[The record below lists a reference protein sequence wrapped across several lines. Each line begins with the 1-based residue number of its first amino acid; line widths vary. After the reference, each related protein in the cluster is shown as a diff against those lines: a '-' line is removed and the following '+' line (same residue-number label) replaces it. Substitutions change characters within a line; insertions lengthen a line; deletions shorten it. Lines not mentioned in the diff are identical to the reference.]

1 MTGRRA
7 AGIIG
12 SIVEG
17 RGHRLLTVFLG
28 AALAVGILS
37 GGSAGAIAGRSTTA
51 PSQELPQ
58 LGAIT
63 TIGFTSIEGQQAGY
77 PTFRWKF
84 PARDGSGPNWV
95 TIDDSPLEIG
105 AILSTAGSTVIAE
118 PLSWTYEPDGRTLD
132 DGTSSGPGWSLY
144 FTSNTCGG
152 ANNFVMSG
160 FVGPSN
166 YLCPKESWQAI
177 TDELSGVPGTWIS
190 LAQTDDCGFAVA
202 LNGGGSCLAR
212 FIPLDEMSRYI
223 TAISDV
229 EVWDGQPWDVLC
241 PVNAF
246 GIACWGTAPP
256 PVDQSVNVSVLP
268 QQSPIPG
275 GTTSDSL
282 AIEVSN
288 VHDYA
293 LVVSSISA
301 DLPGGF
307 AYTPGSTAGTIPS
320 DPAVAGQVLT
330 WTGTFVLPA
339 HSNFLFGFGV
349 SIDGALTG
357 GDYTTTASAV
367 TDQTYS
373 GAGALTISPRLT
385 PLIFV
390 PGILGSKLSCGHLNW
405 WPTFGADA
413 TGSFLP
419 KLELTDD
426 GTEEAACPSPLTAD
440 DIVDTAFGADKYDTT
455 IAALEAS
462 GYVLNQTL
470 FKYPYDW
477 RKSVTDAAT
486 GLLALIDSIRAE
498 THAPQV
504 DILAH
509 SQGGL
514 VTRVALSAS
523 SSAGKVRRV
532 LTMATPFYGAGKLL
546 AVMLT
551 GQPCIGKQV
560 KWDFLFLHVSF
571 CSPKGATVEQVLQT
585 LPGPHELLPSPRY
598 FDAVH
603 APLTFDGIDAT
614 LGQYQRYVEAASD
627 PVLVDAGLD
636 YHARYD
642 TATPWDPSVQWTQIV
657 GHGKWTLGYLG
668 FSSNPRLNW
677 ATFDYVDGDGTVPA
691 GSAQSG
697 GLFPTLGTHGV
708 DHMGI
713 ATSSCTLEFAV
724 EYFQDT
730 TSPSTG
736 GCVGPDSAPGPGGTS
751 ALRKSAVASS
761 AVELAVDGSLD
772 GVVSDAA
779 GRTTSGDT
787 DDTSIPDSDYNALGD
802 SQSFLFEAPGS
813 YHATFT
819 AVGSGIARLRVR
831 SLGFDGP
838 LSQALF
844 LIPALPQGAR
854 LSLDVDGQDVG
865 ATRVA
870 ADLDGD
876 GTTDE
881 VLAPDAVT
889 TGAAATDTTPPTVAG
904 DATLAGLFASRVTLT
919 ADDSGSGVA
928 HIYYRVGGGAEQ
940 AYTGPFT
947 APMLSTVSFR
957 AMDAAGNMSAES
969 TFVADDAPNTRQFAD
984 PLLPFR
990 PILRFLAP
998 RGDVDWFTFH
1008 ANGTSRYRVQLYR
1021 LPADYDLQLFD
1032 SNGGLVAAPRVRGR
1046 GAEEIFQL
1054 LPAGTYYVEV
1064 TAAANTH
1071 GVDRPWDRIQPYG
1084 LQLLTVAGR

>member
-1 MTGRRA
+1 MRRRR
-7 AGIIG
+7 
-12 SIVEG
+12 V
-17 RGHRLLTVFLG
+17 LTVALG
-28 AALAVGILS
+28 ATLALGVLS
-37 GGSAGAIAGRSTTA
+37 GGSAGAIARHATTA

-105 AILSTAGSTVIAE
+105 AILSTAGSTVVAE

-160 FVGPSN
+160 FAGPSN

-223 TAISDV
+223 TAITDV
-229 EVWDGQPWDVLC
+229 EVWDTQPWDVLC
-241 PVNAF
+241 PVNVF

-256 PVDQSVNVSVLP
+256 PVDNSVNVSVLP

-288 VHDYA
+288 VHDHDV
-293 LVVSSISA
+293 VVSSIA
-301 DLPGGF
+301 AELPGGF
-307 AYTPGSTAGTIPS
+307 RYTPGSTAGAVTG
-320 DPAVAGQVLT
+320 DPTVTGQTLT
-330 WTGTFVLPA
+330 WTGPFMLPA
-339 HSNFLFGFGV
+339 HSNLLFGFGA
-349 SIDGALTG
+349 SIDPALTG
-357 GDYTTTASAV
+357 GDYVTTASAV

-373 GAGALTISPRLT
+373 GTGTVTISPTLT

-390 PGILGSKLSCGHLNW
+390 PGIMGSKLSCGINLDEF
-405 WPTFGADA
+405 WPRFGIDF
-413 TGSFLP
+413 TGLLFERLALTNHGNDESFCP
-419 KLELTDD
+419 
-426 GTEEAACPSPLTAD
+426 AALKAN
-440 DIVDTAFGADKYDTT
+440 DIVDTAFNSEEYGAT
-455 IAALEAS
+455 IDALEAN
-462 GYVLNQTL
+462 GYVLNRTL
-470 FKYPYDW
+470 FKYPFDW
-477 RKSVTDAAT
+477 RKSVQSAAF
-486 GLLALIDSIRAE
+486 GLEELIDSVRAQ
-498 THAPQV
+498 THVSQV

-514 VTRVALSAS
+514 VTRVALTDPATI
-523 SSAGKVRRV
+523 GKVRRV
-532 LTMATPFYGAGKLL
+532 LTMATPYYGAAKLL
-546 AVMLT
+546 AVLLS
-551 GQPCIGKQV
+551 GNPCV
-560 KWDFLFLHVSF
+560 
-571 CSPKGATVEQVLQT
+571 PKDVPIDLVFWHFPYCPLSGASVQKVLRT
-585 LPGPHELLPSPRY
+585 MPGPHDLLPSPSY
-598 FDAVH
+598 FSAVH
-603 APLTFDGIDAT
+603 APLSLDGTDFT
-614 LGQYQRYVEAASD
+614 PTQYQSFVAVESD
-627 PVLVDAGLD
+627 PVLVDSAFQ
-636 YHARYD
+636 YHATYD
-642 TATPWDPSVQWTQIV
+642 TRAPADPNVQWTQVV
-657 GHGKWTLGYLG
+657 GHGKRTLGYVAL
-668 FSSNPRLNW
+668 SSDPRLDW
-677 ATFDYVDGDGTVPA
+677 ATFRYVDGDGTVPS
-691 GSAQSG
+691 GSAESG
-697 GLFPTLGTHGV
+697 GLFPTVGTNGV
-708 DHMGI
+708 NHMGI

-724 EYFQDT
+724 EYFQET

-736 GCVGPDSAPGPGGTS
+736 GCVGPDTPPNTAGPS
-751 ALRKSAVASS
+751 ALRKGAAAST

-772 GVVSDAA
+772 GVVSDSA
-779 GRTTSGDT
+779 GRTTNGDT
-787 DDTSIPDSDYNALGD
+787 DDTAIPDSDYNALGD

-813 YHATFT
+813 YYATFT
-819 AVGSGIARLRVR
+819 TTGPGMARLRVR
-831 SLGFDGP
+831 SLGLDGP
-838 LSQALF
+838 LAQALF

-854 LSLDVDGQDVG
+854 LSLDLDAQDVG

-870 ADLDGD
+870 ADLDGN

-881 VLAPDAVT
+881 VLSPDAVT
-889 TGAAATDTTPPTVAG
+889 TGAAAADTTPPTIAG

-919 ADDSGSGVA
+919 ADDPGSGVA
-928 HIYYRVGGGAEQ
+928 HIYYRVGSGAEET
-940 AYTGPFT
+940 YTGPFT
-947 APMLSTVSFR
+947 APMFSTISFR

-969 TFVADDAPNTRQFAD
+969 AFVADDAPNTREFAD

-990 PILRFLAP
+990 PVLRFLDP

-1008 ANGTSRYRVQLYR
+1008 ANGTSRYRVQLYQ

-1032 SNGGLVAAPRVRGR
+1032 SNGGLVAAPRVRGL

-1071 GVDRPWDRIQPYG
+1071 GANRPWDRVHPYG